1 MATTRPSHHPSK
13 FFGEQIMVKRVR
25 LTRKGGG
32 AGNRVGYGEPP
43 KHTQFKPGQSG
54 NPKGRPKG
62 RKNIKTD
69 VLEKL
74 NSTVTVHKNGR
85 SKKISTRRA
94 VLEVLSAKALQTDP
108 RAIEQ
113 VIRLAEKY
121 DQPAIEI
128 NDSMSS
134 DDQAIL
140 DAYARRLKQGQVHAA
155 GGEDA

>member
-1 MATTRPSHHPSK
+1 
-13 FFGEQIMVKRVR
+13 MVKRVR
-25 LTRKGGG
+25 LIRRGGG
-32 AGNRVGYGEPP
+32 SGNGVGYGEPP

-62 RKNIKTD
+62 HKNIKTE

-74 NSTVTVHKNGR
+74 NSTVTVVKNGR
-85 SKKISTRRA
+85 PTKISLRRA
-94 VLEVLSAKALQTDP
+94 VLEVLGAKALQLDQ
-108 RAIEQ
+108 RSIEQ

-121 DQPAIEI
+121 DQPAIET

-140 DAYARRLKQGQVHAA
+140 DAFARRLKQEHVHA
-155 GGEDA
+155 GGGDDD

>member
-1 MATTRPSHHPSK
+1 
-13 FFGEQIMVKRVR
+13 MVKRVR

-74 NSTVTVHKNGR
+74 NATVTVNKNGR
-85 SKKISTRRA
+85 LRKISTRRA
-94 VLEVLSAKALQTDP
+94 VLELLGAKALKLDQ
-108 RAIEQ
+108 RSIEQ

-121 DQPAIEI
+121 DQPAVESH
-128 NDSMSS
+128 DSMSS

-140 DAYARRLKQGQVHAA
+140 DSLARRLMQEQVHA
-155 GGEDA
+155 GGADNE

>member
-1 MATTRPSHHPSK
+1 
-13 FFGEQIMVKRVR
+13 MVKRVR

-43 KHTQFKPGQSG
+43 KHTQFKPGESG

-62 RKNIKTD
+62 RKNLKTE

-74 NSTVTVHKNGR
+74 NSTVTVNKNGR
-85 SKKISTRRA
+85 LIKISTVRA
-94 VLEVLSAKALQTDP
+94 VLEVLSAKALQLDQ

-121 DQPAIEI
+121 DQPAVETKE
-128 NDSMSS
+128 SMNS

-140 DAYARRLKQGQVHAA
+140 DAFVQRVKKEHAQA
-155 GGEDA
+155 GGGDDA